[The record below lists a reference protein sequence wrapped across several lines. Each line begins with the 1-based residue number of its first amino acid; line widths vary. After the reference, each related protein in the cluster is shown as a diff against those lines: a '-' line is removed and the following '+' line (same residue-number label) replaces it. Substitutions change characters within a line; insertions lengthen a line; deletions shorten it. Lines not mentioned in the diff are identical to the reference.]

1 MSSGQ
6 DVDSFPSA
14 LNGPFAGYA
23 FDEPPASGDAV
34 ESVGVGMN
42 CFNPIAEGRRSPSPS
57 VAGSTAS
64 RVVVE
69 TVGVQIDQVEPAYT
83 GPLPLPDHVNLATLV
98 SAVVE
103 ATAWSPEAVA
113 RLMMDRPGQPL
124 QLDSSLAFVETVAA
138 AIAQTVEY
146 VRIRIGAQVVASLIA
161 DPSGQRIAYDC
172 GLLLAQ
178 WARSPPAGPP
188 DDS

>member
-1 MSSGQ
+1 LLSELQPVEERLSEELAVMEAFEVPRPCRGAAMGSRMSPSSDSEYAVFSPLVNGWSRPESDMSSGQ

-69 TVGVQIDQVEPAYT
+69 TVGVQIDQVEPAYIE
-83 GPLPLPDHVNLATLV
+83 PLPLPDHVNLATLV

-103 ATAWSPEAVA
+103 ATA
-113 RLMMDRPGQPL
+113 
-124 QLDSSLAFVETVAA
+124 
-138 AIAQTVEY
+138 
-146 VRIRIGAQVVASLIA
+146 
-161 DPSGQRIAYDC
+161 
-172 GLLLAQ
+172 
-178 WARSPPAGPP
+178 
-188 DDS
+188 